1 MKKELFIYF
10 LLLALLPTAG
20 FSLDRETGVVPVA
33 EPLELSELF
42 VQPEG
47 LGWGN
52 DGDNLALY
60 SRLSTVH
67 KFLGYSAVLAGISAG
82 IFNPAVVNKSTHTT
96 LGAGAAALSAAT
108 MGMGFVVYS
117 GVFSPDDGVDS
128 NMVHAILG
136 ITGGTMMV
144 ITPLLGGTAHKV
156 VGITGTAVMGLS
168 FAAKWVY

>member
-1 MKKELFIYF
+1 MKKNLCISII
-10 LLLALLPTAG
+10 LLTLLPVFG
-20 FSLDRETGVVPVA
+20 FSQVPETGVMPVT
-33 EPLELSELF
+33 ETLEVSELF

-47 LGWGN
+47 FGWGN

-60 SRLSTVH
+60 STLGTIH
-67 KFLGYSAVLAGISAG
+67 KVLGYSAVLAGISAG
-82 IFNPAVVNKSTHTT
+82 VFNPAVVSKSIHTT

-168 FAAKWVY
+168 VAAK